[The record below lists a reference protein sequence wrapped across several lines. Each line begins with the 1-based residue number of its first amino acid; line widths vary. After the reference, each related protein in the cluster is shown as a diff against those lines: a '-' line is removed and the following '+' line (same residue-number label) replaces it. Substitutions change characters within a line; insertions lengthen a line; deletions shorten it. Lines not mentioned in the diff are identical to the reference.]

1 VDPPDPGRAGRGPV
15 VSAGH
20 PRNVGPPDIHL
31 DTSFLIRA
39 LVRGSAASTRLREW
53 IQNGRTI
60 AMSTLAWGEFLCGPL
75 SDEAEATAHRLVRV
89 HVALGTQEAAAAA
102 QLFNESGR
110 RRGSFPDCLIAA
122 TSMAEGA
129 ELATEDREDFAR
141 LTGWGLALAR

>member
-1 VDPPDPGRAGRGPV
+1 MSGSR
-15 VSAGH
+15 
-20 PRNVGPPDIHL
+20 PRDVHPPDIHL

-39 LVRGSAASTRLREW
+39 LVRGSEASARLREW

-89 HVALGTQEAAAAA
+89 HVALGTDEAAAAA

-122 TSMAEGA
+122 TAMAEEA
-129 ELATEDREDFAR
+129 ELATEDRDDFGR
-141 LTGWGLALAR
+141 LMGCGLALAR